1 MIVWTTARE
10 VEFEKVC
17 SSSTQSGA
25 FYSSVGTT
33 RNQTGSTTYFTFSN
47 TYQQLDL
54 TNFVYLTL
62 TTTGSGETIFAPSGQ
77 KQTTTTAASA
87 GNLTVFSISSLEI
100 PQWTTSVDTQ
110 DSTIFVTTSGAGSG
124 FFAATAGTNT
134 QTSAVTT
141 FDGES
146 AYFVDHVFDTI
157 AQAQSNEV
165 LYTLSGSAQ
174 YSEPLTDHAITTT
187 RATISANA
195 SAIALSYATLSN
207 VQFIA
212 SSNSTESTTF
222 ADSES
227 SIYSVTANQLFFA
240 APGSSVL
247 RTFERPR
254 KTEGEINYVLSEQPS
269 LSHFGNTVTRPTIT
283 QSTVAATFS
292 DVAGGETWEE
302 TDYSYGTTSFTT
314 SIANIEFGT
323 SCNGNTTESKATLGA
338 RSKIALTPSMT
349 VFGIHGVAIGD
360 ALGFEYVG
368 NGFVPVSDLETA
380 EFGLAGPLIVT
391 NGKFPNVATI
401 LPITTEDDRGVTQ
414 NGASITFSSTTQT
427 TTQSEPTTVSAVVAV
442 IGQAWSQPARIRANL
457 LGGNLG
463 QSETAQIA
471 IKRGLYKNQEGQTSW
486 FDGSYESWT
495 GTKET
500 TYWYPISYLEPA
512 FQNNFLNFPVWTA
525 PRNETTWPSFSNMP

>member
-1 MIVWTTARE
+1 
-10 VEFEKVC
+10 
-17 SSSTQSGA
+17 
-25 FYSSVGTT
+25 
-33 RNQTGSTTYFTFSN
+33 
-47 TYQQLDL
+47 
-54 TNFVYLTL
+54 
-62 TTTGSGETIFAPSGQ
+62 
-77 KQTTTTAASA
+77 
-87 GNLTVFSISSLEI
+87 
-100 PQWTTSVDTQ
+100 
-110 DSTIFVTTSGAGSG
+110 
-124 FFAATAGTNT
+124 
-134 QTSAVTT
+134 
-141 FDGES
+141 
-146 AYFVDHVFDTI
+146 
-157 AQAQSNEV
+157 
-165 LYTLSGSAQ
+165 
-174 YSEPLTDHAITTT
+174 
-187 RATISANA
+187 
-195 SAIALSYATLSN
+195 
-207 VQFIA
+207 
-212 SSNSTESTTF
+212 
-222 ADSES
+222 
-227 SIYSVTANQLFFA
+227 
-240 APGSSVL
+240 
-247 RTFERPR
+247 
-254 KTEGEINYVLSEQPS
+254 
-269 LSHFGNTVTRPTIT
+269 
-283 QSTVAATFS
+283 
-292 DVAGGETWEE
+292 
-302 TDYSYGTTSFTT
+302 
-314 SIANIEFGT
+314 
-323 SCNGNTTESKATLGA
+323 
-338 RSKIALTPSMT
+338 MT

>member
-17 SSSTQSGA
+17 SLSTQDGA
-25 FYSSVGTT
+25 FYSSAGTT
-33 RNQTGSTTYFTFSN
+33 QNQTGTTTYFTFSN
-47 TYQQLDL
+47 TYESFDP
-54 TNFVYLTL
+54 TNLYQTL

-77 KQTTTTAASA
+77 KQTTTTALAG
-87 GNLTVFSISSLEI
+87 GNLAVSSSSALQIS
-100 PQWTTSVDTQ
+100 QWTTSVDTQ
-110 DSTIFVTTSGAGSG
+110 DNTIFVTTPSAGSA
-124 FFAATAGTNT
+124 FFTSAAGPNT

-146 AYFVDHVFDTI
+146 AFWVFHVFDTI

-165 LYTLSGSAQ
+165 LYTLSGSPQ

-187 RATISANA
+187 RATISADA
-195 SAIALSYATLSN
+195 SAIGLSYATLSD

-222 ADSES
+222 AGSEP
-227 SIYSVTANQLFFA
+227 SIYSVTANQFLFA

-254 KTEGEINYVLSEQPS
+254 KTEGEVNYVLSEQPA
-269 LSHFGNTVTRPTIT
+269 LSHFGNTVTRSTIT

-314 SIANIEFGT
+314 SIANVEFET
-323 SCNGNTTESKATLGA
+323 FCNGNTTEGRPIAGA
-338 RSKIALTPSMT
+338 RAKIAPVPSMT
-349 VFGIHGVAIGD
+349 VFGIYGVAIGD

-380 EFGLAGPLIVT
+380 EFGLAGPIIAT
-391 NGKFPNVATI
+391 NGRFPNVVTI
-401 LPITTEDDRGVTQ
+401 LPITTEDTRGLTQ
-414 NGASITFSSTTQT
+414 NSGSITFSSTTQT
-427 TTQSEPTTVSAVVAV
+427 ATQSELTTISAVVTV
-442 IGQAWSQPARIRANL
+442 DGETWSQPARIRANL

-486 FDGSYESWT
+486 FDGSYESWI

-500 TYWYPISYLEPA
+500 TYWYPISYLEPG
-512 FQNNFLNFPVWTA
+512 FQSGATDFPVWTA
-525 PRNETTWPSFSNMP
+525 PRNETTWPSFSDMP